1 MDTSDELSPT
11 LSLLR
16 TRLCT
21 RTPFLGSLLLFAET
35 VSTDSISTAATNG
48 RQIFINPEFFNG
60 LTLDQQEAIL
70 LHEVLHAALLHV
82 PRGIGRHAK
91 RWNIAADI
99 VINGVLARE
108 GFALPKDSI
117 RAEALEQFSVEE
129 VYDLLEEPPWAEQDL
144 FLVSSDLLMQGGMS
158 DEQGPMTGSLGQEQ
172 AREMEAHWRSA
183 LEQANVMAESLLQGS
198 LPASLHRELQTL
210 KGGQLNWRH
219 YLWRYLVR
227 TPIDFRD
234 FDRRFVGK
242 RIYLETLEG
251 ETVSVAVCV
260 DTSGSINNEQ
270 IRIFLS
276 EVQSIL
282 LAYPHLDCQLY
293 YADAALHGPYVLTT
307 HANLPTPIGGGGT
320 DFRPFF
326 TQLTRD
332 NSPWTTT
339 VAVYLTDGYG
349 YFPFQT
355 PPFPVLWVV
364 TPGGR
369 DSAHFPFGE
378 TVRLLGES

>member
-1 MDTSDELSPT
+1 MSDTFDLEST

-21 RTPFLGSLLLFAET
+21 RTPFLGSLILFAET
-35 VSTDSISTAATNG
+35 IATDTIPTAATNG
-48 RQIFINPEFFNG
+48 RQILINPQFFEH
-60 LTLDQQEAIL
+60 LPLDQQEAVL

-82 PRGIGRHAK
+82 SRGMGRDAK

-99 VINGVLARE
+99 VVNGILTRE
-108 GFALPKDSI
+108 GFVLPKDSVQA
-117 RAEALEQFSVEE
+117 RALERFSVEE
-129 VYDLLEEPPWAEQDL
+129 VYDQLETSPWEKKNFSL
-144 FLVSSDLLMQGGMS
+144 ESPDLLTEEGTGDAQGQM
-158 DEQGPMTGSLGQEQ
+158 PGSMGQEQ
-172 AREMEAHWRSA
+172 TRAMEAHWRNA
-183 LEQANVMAESLLQGS
+183 IGQASVMAESLLQGS
-198 LPASLHRELQTL
+198 LPASIQRELQTL

-234 FDRRFVGK
+234 FDRRFVGRK
-242 RIYLETLEG
+242 IYLETLED
-251 ETVSVAVCV
+251 ETVFVAVAV
-260 DTSGSINNEQ
+260 DTSGSINNAQ
-270 IRIFLS
+270 IQLFLS

-282 LAYPHLDCQLY
+282 LAYPHLHCQLY
-293 YADAALHGPYVLTT
+293 YADAALHGPYALTPY
-307 HANLPTPIGGGGT
+307 ASLPAPIGGGGT

-326 TQLTRD
+326 TKLTQE
-332 NSPWTTT
+332 NSPWATT

-349 YFPFQT
+349 FFPSEP

-369 DSAHFPFGE
+369 DSSQFPFGE
-378 TVRLLGES
+378 TARLLGER